1 MEILIGL
8 IFIIIVIN
16 AISSKNSSSPNNISI
31 NNTDSKTYRLKHI
44 MGVADFDCLTDFT
57 IRVNNEDI
65 WLQNTNTILFENMI
79 RINYYTRF
87 VNADELNMKNVL
99 LGGVLAGG
107 AGAIVGSQGK
117 KKVVTHTHYFIEVLY
132 NQGDNNKILVLSDNP
147 NNGNKNIYN
156 LFQFLKDIVDNNSL
170 NIVLS
175 KINYEDSEMFK
186 QTQSKITN
194 TNIASQIDNNILS
207 QIEKLAQ
214 LKNNNILTEEE
225 FNIKKQELLSRL

>member
-1 MEILIGL
+1 MEVLIGL
-8 IFIIIVIN
+8 IIIIIVVSL
-16 AISSKNSSSPNNISI
+16 ISPKTNSSPNSIST
-31 NNTDSKTYRLKHI
+31 NSADSKTYRLKHI
-44 MGVADFDCLTDFT
+44 TGVADFDCLTDFT

-65 WLQNTNTILFENMI
+65 WLQNTNTILFENII

-87 VNADELNMKNVL
+87 INSDELNMKNVL

-107 AGAIVGSQGK
+107 AGAIVGSQSK
-117 KKVVTHTHYFIEVLY
+117 KKAVTHTHYFIEVLY
-132 NQGDNNKILVLSDNP
+132 TQDGNNKILVLSDNP
-147 NNGNKNIYN
+147 NNGNRKIYN
-156 LFQFLKDIVDNNSL
+156 LFQFFKEIIDNNSF

-186 QTQSKITN
+186 QTQSTITN
-194 TNIASQIDNNILS
+194 TNTASQIDNNILS

-214 LKNNNILTEEE
+214 LKDNNILTEEE